1 MCKLQRRRT
10 FGLLFWV
17 LAFSMSAKAYNSYMS
32 LFDGLRNEAPEVLDM
47 EVLKSYPKFRNIHHD
62 CFDRLP
68 EKVVDNAGVELQY
81 YTLAD
86 GRNIGKNSYQNKENY
101 AYTPMVAGG
110 ASFAVGVKQVDGAYV
125 ACNEVNGRLNEVKLL
140 TIDAKVKNYGMM
152 VKRGPSAGTEAKVAF
167 RVVDAQNYYYS
178 RLTDGKIWVYRVTNG
193 LCRKVKAYSSRGAQ
207 MMYLLL
213 EGNSLYVYAD
223 WMYIGNCKVKESE
236 STTCGLM
243 FCGNER
249 SEVDDFVVERF
260 DEWGDNG
267 MDTFIEMG
275 EITPK
280 QFGSW
285 QTEDG
290 LITANKIHTYKSEY
304 SLRFELEYYD
314 NWELHK
320 VASKR
325 RTEICP
331 KALKSAPLDSWISS
345 FDIYLPGK
353 QDGEEYY
360 AKDGLSEIFWQS
372 HDRDAAYGLSPHVA
386 MCLENDVISF
396 QTLSRALLRYDKN
409 GVSSNKAYNQNGR
422 IAALVDELS
431 GNAKGLELK
440 RGEWHNFTIYIRE
453 GYTEAQ
459 MPRTIVYVDG
469 RKVIDWRHPNAY
481 NCGQNAE
488 YQKMGIYK
496 WPWAK
501 DNLKTDVR
509 KRVLYYD
516 NIVYLR

>member
-1 MCKLQRRRT
+1 MSKIQIRYVCT
-10 FGLLFWV
+10 LLFLV
-17 LAFSMSAKAYNSYMS
+17 SSFSMSAKAYNRYKS
-32 LFDGLRNEAPEVLDM
+32 LFDGVRKEAPVVLNM

-62 CFDRLP
+62 SFARLQ
-68 EKVVDNAGVELQY
+68 EKVVDNAEVELKY

-86 GRNIGKNSYQNKENY
+86 GRSIGKNSYQNKENY
-101 AYTPMVAGG
+101 AYTTMVAGG
-110 ASFAVGVKQVDGAYV
+110 ASFAVGVKKVDGAYV
-125 ACNEVNGRLNEVKLL
+125 ACNEVNGRQNEVKLL

-152 VKRGPSAGTEAKVAF
+152 VKIGPSAEADVKVAF
-167 RVVDAQNYYYS
+167 RIVDAQNYYYA
-178 RLTDGKIWVYRVTNG
+178 RLTDGKIWVYRLTNG
-193 LCRKVKAYSSRGAQ
+193 VCRKVKAYNSREAQ
-207 MMYLLL
+207 VMYLLL
-213 EGNSLYVYAD
+213 EGNSLYLYAD
-223 WMYIGNCKVKESE
+223 WKYIGSCKMKESE
-236 STTCGLM
+236 TTTCGLM
-243 FCGNER
+243 FRGGEL
-249 SEVDDFVVERF
+249 SEVDDFVVEKF

-267 MDTFIEMG
+267 IDAFIETG

-290 LITANKIHTYKSEY
+290 LITASGKHTNKSVY

-345 FDIYLPGK
+345 FDVYFPGK
-353 QDGEEYY
+353 QDREEYY
-360 AKDGLSEIFWQS
+360 AKDVLSELFWQS

-386 MCLENDVISF
+386 LYLKNDIVSF
-396 QTLSRALLRYDKN
+396 QTLSRAVLRYDKN
-409 GVSSNKAYNQNGR
+409 DVTSNSIYNQNGR
-422 IAALVDELS
+422 IGTLVDEQS
-431 GNAKGLELK
+431 ADAKGLELK

-488 YQKMGIYK
+488 YLKMGIYK
-496 WPWAK
+496 SPWAK
-501 DNLKTDVR
+501 DNLKLDVR